1 VLIALTLFLTG
12 PKIETIR
19 FLPSRKRKLT
29 VALRRIENTTAL
41 FFQSKMSCDVD
52 GAPNA
57 YHPLDDRKALDVI
70 SSASGRRSSNA
81 PDSPL
86 VVQPSPDI
94 VAFKDGKPYVQETG
108 LFAGYYVSKTS
119 LQNERLAETDPTRY
133 LDPRSIQFI
142 VLPGNQV
149 PEANLGDL
157 VAVLDPLTSKV
168 AFGVYGDIGPSTE
181 SGEASL
187 AMIQRLGFDA
197 KDGKSSPTEDRK
209 DILFVVFPGTAK
221 KVFGSWPLKQTI
233 IDQLAIPLWNQWPGR
248 TLLLNK
254 TRSMSFPLPQ
264 DSNQHIK

>member
-1 VLIALTLFLTG
+1 MLIALALLLTS
-12 PKIETIR
+12 PKIETVR
-19 FLPSRKRKLT
+19 WLPSRKRKLT
-29 VALRRIENTTAL
+29 VSLRRIENTTAL

-57 YHPLDDRKALDVI
+57 YHPLDDRLAMDVI
-70 SSASGRRSSNA
+70 LSASGRRSSKA

-94 VAFKDGKPYVQETG
+94 VAFKDGKPYIQENGPYT
-108 LFAGYYVSKTS
+108 GYYVSKTS
-119 LQNERLAETDPTRY
+119 LQNEKLPETDPIRF

-149 PEANLGDL
+149 PEAKLGDL
-157 VAVLDPLTSKV
+157 AAVMDPVTSKV

-187 AMIQRLGFDA
+187 AMIQRLGFNA

-221 KVFGSWPLKQTI
+221 QVLGSWPLKQAK
-233 IDQLAIPLWNQWPGR
+233 IDQLASPLWNHWPGR
-248 TLLLNK
+248 TLFLSKSPSNL
-254 TRSMSFPLPQ
+254 FPR
-264 DSNQHIK
+264 